1 MFGYILAA
9 FFVFCLAEI
18 ILLLYA
24 IRNELRRQ
32 TTLYNEWR
40 TSDAMFR
47 SRGHQTDYS
56 KFPD

>member
-1 MFGYILAA
+1 MAGYIVAG
-9 FFVFCLAEI
+9 FFAFCLVEII
-18 ILLLYA
+18 ILLYG
-24 IRNELRRQ
+24 IRMELRRQ